1 MQRGPRTQL
10 LLRLGY
16 DGSAFFGV
24 SPQPGRPTV
33 ALALRQRIE
42 ASFGLEPRA
51 LVVASRT
58 DAGVHAVENLATC
71 WFPVELDPSDVEAR
85 AARLRGQL
93 GDGLL
98 DVEAALVPAS
108 VFARGIGSGKIYRY
122 RLEGGHDPALI
133 ARLREEDLLRPRQSP
148 LPPSLGRIWQVAP
161 ELDPA
166 PMRQAAALLL
176 GAHDFEAFTI
186 AARGLSD
193 ARRRL
198 DRIEVHELRRD
209 GRPHLLI
216 EVQAPSFL
224 RKMVRILVG
233 TLAEV
238 GAGLRDPG
246 QMPALLAS
254 RDRQQTGIS
263 ALARGLSLHEI
274 RSDLKPFVGSWREP
288 EGLPEP

>member
-16 DGSAFFGV
+16 EGSAFFGV

-33 ALALRQRIE
+33 ALALQQRVE
-42 ASFGLEPRA
+42 ASFGMPARA

-71 WFPVELDPSDVEAR
+71 WFPVELDPAELALKTAS
-85 AARLRGQL
+85 LRGER

-98 DVEAALVPAS
+98 DVEAAIVPAS
-108 VFARGIGSGKIYRY
+108 VFARGLGSGKIYRY

-133 ARLREEDLLRPRQSP
+133 ARLRELELQRPRPP
-148 LPPSLGRIWQVAP
+148 LPPALGRIWQVAP
-161 ELDPA
+161 ALDPA

-176 GAHDFEAFTI
+176 GEQDFEAFTI
-186 AARGLSD
+186 KARGQAD

-198 DRIEVHELRRD
+198 DRIEIHELQRE

-224 RKMVRILVG
+224 RKMVRIVVG

-238 GAGLRDPG
+238 GVGMRDPA

-254 RDRQQTGIS
+254 RDRQQTGIA
-263 ALARGLSLHEI
+263 ALARGLVLHEI
-274 RSDLKPFVGSWREP
+274 LSEHKPFVGRWREP
-288 EGLPEP
+288 DGLPEP

>member
-16 DGSAFFGV
+16 EGSAFFGV

-33 ALALRQRIE
+33 ALALQQRIE
-42 ASFGLEPRA
+42 ASFGMPPRA

-71 WFPVELDPSDVEAR
+71 WFPVELDPREVQAR
-85 AARLRGQL
+85 AAALRGER

-98 DVEAALVPAS
+98 DVEAAVVSSS
-108 VFARGIGSGKIYRY
+108 VFARGLGSGKIYRY

-133 ARLREEDLLRPRQSP
+133 ARLRELELQRPRPS
-148 LPPSLGRIWQVAP
+148 LPPALGRIWQVAP
-161 ELDPA
+161 ELDPL
-166 PMRQAAALLL
+166 PMRQAAALLC
-176 GAHDFEAFTI
+176 GEHDFEAFTI
-186 AARGLSD
+186 KARGLAD
-193 ARRRL
+193 TRRRL
-198 DRIEVHELRRD
+198 DRIEIHALRRD

-216 EVQAPSFL
+216 EVQAPGFL

-254 RDRQQTGIS
+254 RDRQQTGIF
-263 ALARGLSLHEI
+263 ALARGLSLQEI
-274 RSDLKPFVGSWREP
+274 LCEHKPFAGRWREP
-288 EGLPEP
+288 EGLPDP